1 MTDTQYKV
9 INFEKPKSCIW
20 LNLWL
25 SILFRVSYLFWLN
38 FVIAFHYSIL
48 LACNKMEKASKIADY
63 YNERYLIKA
72 SFMAFIFIG
81 TQAVQSFK
89 QVKLLKLSVK
99 NFCHDKMSR
108 WF

>member
-1 MTDTQYKV
+1 
-9 INFEKPKSCIW
+9 
-20 LNLWL
+20 
-25 SILFRVSYLFWLN
+25 
-38 FVIAFHYSIL
+38 
-48 LACNKMEKASKIADY
+48 MEKASKIADY

-81 TQAVQSFK
+81 TQVVQSFK

-108 WF
+108 